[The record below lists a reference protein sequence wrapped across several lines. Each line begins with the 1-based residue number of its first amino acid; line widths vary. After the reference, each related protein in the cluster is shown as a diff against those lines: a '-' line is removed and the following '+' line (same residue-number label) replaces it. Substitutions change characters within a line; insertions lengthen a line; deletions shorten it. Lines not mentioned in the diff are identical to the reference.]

1 MICGHATGADS
12 VKGKAL
18 RRDPRVC
25 LCVDDETPPYSFV
38 VVNGIAEI
46 TEHPE
51 PLLEWATRI
60 AGRYVGAERAEE
72 YGQRNAQPG
81 ELLVRITPN
90 HVVAQADIADCLHA
104 TLAAPGPCAGEDH
117 TGRAVHRTLRCTR
130 HADRPSSPGRPHRP
144 TPLHPAGGFQSA
156 RPGRRP

>member
-1 MICGHATGADS
+1 MHVMDEAEYHRFLTERTRTGKLGTTRADGRPHVAPVWFDLDDDGTVVLTTGADS

-38 VVNGIAEI
+38 VIDGTAEI
-46 TEHPE
+46 TEDAG

-60 AGRYVGAERAEE
+60 AGRYMGAERAEE
-72 YGQRNAQPG
+72 YGRRNAVPG

-90 HVVAQADIADCLHA
+90 HVVAQADIAD
-104 TLAAPGPCAGEDH
+104 
-117 TGRAVHRTLRCTR
+117 
-130 HADRPSSPGRPHRP
+130 
-144 TPLHPAGGFQSA
+144 
-156 RPGRRP
+156 